1 MHTIDLSKFSIRT
14 DLLVDDIELQNKDIS
29 SLINT
34 TKYNNVVLEELEI
47 TDINRNIFNRKNGF
61 YKTISFKD
69 ITDKDNYKEVEEVFI
84 KALHKLFNDLD
95 ISNTDS
101 VLIIGLGNSKSTPDS
116 LGPKVIDNVLVTN
129 HLFELGEVEEG
140 YRRTASFKPSVTGI
154 TGIETK
160 DIIESLAEKV
170 KPNFLIIIDS
180 LASSNI
186 SRLNKTIQL
195 TSSGINPGSGIG
207 NNRLELSMETLHIPV
222 ISIGVPTVVDATT
235 IVNDTFINLVK
246 KISFDI
252 DNLNN
257 VKMKLVSNNI
267 DYSNHKN
274 NLTTE
279 EKEKLLGL
287 IGSLDEKDFKK
298 LIYEVL
304 EPINYNLVVT
314 PTEIDFLIDKLSMLI
329 SSSINKSLHNNFNS
343 TK

>member
-160 DIIESLAEKV
+160 DIIESLVEKV

-267 DYSNHKN
+267 DYTSHKN

-279 EKEKLLGL
+279 EKEKLLGI

-329 SSSINKSLHNNFNS
+329 SSSINKSLHKKFNS

>member
-160 DIIESLAEKV
+160 DIIESLVEKV

-267 DYSNHKN
+267 DYTSHKN

-279 EKEKLLGL
+279 EKEKLLGI

-329 SSSINKSLHNNFNS
+329 SSSINKSLHEKFNS

>member
-14 DLLVDDIELQNKDIS
+14 DLLVDDIELQNNDIS

-160 DIIESLAEKV
+160 DIIESLVEKV

>member
-160 DIIESLAEKV
+160 DIIESLVEKV

-180 LASSNI
+180 QASSNI

-267 DYSNHKN
+267 DYTSHKN

-279 EKEKLLGL
+279 EKEKLLGI

-329 SSSINKSLHNNFNS
+329 SSSINKSLHKKFNS

>member
-160 DIIESLAEKV
+160 DIIESLVEKV

-195 TSSGINPGSGIG
+195 TSGGINPGSGIG

-279 EKEKLLGL
+279 EKEKLLGI

-329 SSSINKSLHNNFNS
+329 SSSINKSLHEKFNS